1 MQSQLWKCSQ
11 SPTPTMSM
19 SVIGQSLQCQLG
31 QMENLQSAFIEAI
44 GGSNI
49 QHNGYYT
56 QKLLCDVFAF
66 FKPHHNDSIA
76 WIYVSCIG
84 KVKVGV
90 SKAENLPR
98 LQFCRVR
105 CHGAAALMLL
115 LLLLLLLPL
124 WTTSLPCLASCELK
138 NTLDRSKLL
147 SFSLN
152 NPFPLQYISIC
163 LFVCS
168 ILPPPP
174 CSSSF
179 LNWSLSVFA
188 FLTPALRNHLQV
200 HCRSQVPPK
209 LLKFSPSPTH
219 PCSFSMD
226 MWVFCH
232 I

>member
-1 MQSQLWKCSQ
+1 MYL
-11 SPTPTMSM
+11 P
-19 SVIGQSLQCQLG
+19 
-31 QMENLQSAFIEAI
+31 FI
-44 GGSNI
+44 SS
-49 QHNGYYT
+49 
-56 QKLLCDVFAF
+56 

-115 LLLLLLLPL
+115 LLLLLLPL

-163 LFVCS
+163 LFACS
-168 ILPPPP
+168 ILLPPP

-209 LLKFSPSPTH
+209 LLKISPSPTH
-219 PCSFSMD
+219 PSQLSIYNLLGLTQGGLGVVIYVELIFQHCK
-226 MWVFCH
+226 
-232 I
+232 

>member
-1 MQSQLWKCSQ
+1 MLPITDPHNVNVSDWSI
-11 SPTPTMSM
+11 TAMSTWPDGKFTECFYWGNWGVQYSTQWILHSKVVMWCICLFM
-19 SVIGQSLQCQLG
+19 SS
-31 QMENLQSAFIEAI
+31 
-44 GGSNI
+44 
-49 QHNGYYT
+49 
-56 QKLLCDVFAF
+56 

-115 LLLLLLLPL
+115 LPL
-124 WTTSLPCLASCELK
+124 WTTSLPCFSSCELK
-138 NTLDRSKLL
+138 NTFEFDRSKLL

-163 LFVCS
+163 LFACS
-168 ILPPPP
+168 ILLPPP

-200 HCRSQVPPK
+200 HCRSQVPQK
-209 LLKFSPSPTH
+209 LLKISPSPTH
-219 PCSFSMD
+219 PCSLSMD
-226 MWVFCH
+226 MWVLCH